1 LILLAAAFAAGAQPV
16 VTPDIRDT
24 LLVGPD
30 PVIVAADRAWSR
42 RDEDHAGARANPNKI
57 SEAIAGYEKAAE
69 ASENVEPRWK
79 LARALFFKAKLT
91 ALDRGEQLALYER
104 ARTAG
109 DQAIAILRRHA
120 PGEPLPEAASPRR
133 IAAALARDPD
143 AAPAYFWTAVAWGEW
158 GLLAGKL
165 RGAKAGAATR
175 IRDAAATVVAL
186 DPGFEEGG
194 GYRVLGRLHQ
204 RAPRIPYVTGW
215 VSRAEG
221 LRNLRLAVR
230 TAPKNFVNRHFLAE
244 SLAADGPAGRAEAI
258 RIAKELVADAPS
270 PGHLVEDL
278 AIQDE
283 AKRNLI
289 AWKAGA

>member
-1 LILLAAAFAAGAQPV
+1 M
-16 VTPDIRDT
+16 TPDIRDT
-24 LLVGPD
+24 VLVGAD
-30 PVIVAADRAWSR
+30 PAIVAADRAWSR
-42 RDEDHAGARANPNKI
+42 RDEDHVGARASPKKI
-57 SEAIAGYEKAAE
+57 SEAIAECEKAAA

-91 ALDRGEQLALYER
+91 GLDRDEQLALYER

-120 PGEPLPEAASPRR
+120 PGEPLPRTASPRR
-133 IAAALARDPD
+133 IAAALARDRD

-215 VSRAEG
+215 ISRAEG

-244 SLAADGPAGRAEAI
+244 ALAADGPAVRGEAI
-258 RIAKELVADAPS
+258 RLEKDLVADAPS

-278 AIQDE
+278 AIQEE
-283 AKRNLI
+283 AKMNLL
-289 AWKAGA
+289 AWKAGS

>member
-1 LILLAAAFAAGAQPV
+1 M
-16 VTPDIRDT
+16 TPDIRDT

-30 PVIVAADRAWSR
+30 PVVVAADRAWSR
-42 RDEDHAGARANPNKI
+42 RDEGHVGARANPKRI
-57 SEAIAGYEKAAE
+57 SEAIAGYEKAAA

-79 LARALFFKAKLT
+79 LARALFFQAKLT
-91 ALDRGEQLALYER
+91 GLGRDRQLALHER

-120 PGEPLPEAASPRR
+120 PGGPLPMTASPRQ
-133 IAAALARDPD
+133 IAAALSRDRD

-158 GLLAGKL
+158 GLLAGKA
-165 RGAKAGAATR
+165 RGAKAGAAAR

-204 RAPRIPYVTGW
+204 RAPRIPLVTGW

-244 SLAADGPAGRAEAI
+244 ALAAGGSGGRAEAI
-258 RIAKELVADAPS
+258 RIEKALVADAPS
-270 PGHLVEDL
+270 PNHLVEDL
-278 AIQDE
+278 SIQEE
-283 AKRNLI
+283 ARRNLL
-289 AWKAGA
+289 AWRAGS

>member
-1 LILLAAAFAAGAQPV
+1 MAAVALGPQTA
-16 VTPDIRDT
+16 VTPDVRDT

-30 PVIVAADRAWSR
+30 PVMVAADRAWQR
-42 RDEDHAGARANPNKI
+42 RDEGHVGGRASRERI
-57 SEAIAGYEKAAE
+57 SEAVAGYEKASE
-69 ASENVEPRWK
+69 ASENAEARWK
-79 LARALFFKAKLT
+79 LSRALFFEAKLT
-91 ALDRGEQLALYER
+91 GLDKDAELALYER
-104 ARTAG
+104 ARKAG
-109 DQAIAILRRHA
+109 DEALDILRRRA
-120 PGEPLPEAASPRR
+120 PGGPLPEDASPKR

-165 RGAKAGAATR
+165 QGMKTGAATR
-175 IRDAAATVVAL
+175 IRDTAATVIAL
-186 DPGFEEGG
+186 DPAFEEAG

-215 VSRAEG
+215 ISRAEG

-244 SLAADGPAGRAEAI
+244 ALAGEGASGRAEAI
-258 RIAKELVADAPS
+258 RIEKELVADSPS
-270 PGHLVEDL
+270 PAHLVEDL

-283 AKRNLI
+283 AKKNLA

>member
-1 LILLAAAFAAGAQPV
+1 M
-16 VTPDIRDT
+16 TPDVRDT

-30 PVIVAADRAWSR
+30 PVLVEADRAWQR
-42 RDEDHAGARANPNKI
+42 RDEGHVGARASRERI
-57 SEAIAGYEKAAE
+57 SEAIAGYEKASG
-69 ASENVEPRWK
+69 ASENAEARWK
-79 LARALFFKAKLT
+79 LSRALFFEAKLT
-91 ALDRGEQLALYER
+91 GLDPDAQLALYER
-104 ARTAG
+104 ARKAG
-109 DQAIAILRRHA
+109 DESIAILRRRA
-120 PGEPLPEAASPRR
+120 PGGFLPAGASPSR

-165 RGAKAGAATR
+165 QGMKTGAATR
-175 IRDAAATVVAL
+175 IRDAAATVAAL
-186 DPGFEEGG
+186 DPAFEEAG

-221 LRNLRLAVR
+221 LRNLKLAVK

-244 SLAADGPAGRAEAI
+244 ALAADGAPGRAEAI
-258 RIAKELVADAPS
+258 RIERDLVADS
-270 PGHLVEDL
+270 PAAGHVVEDL

-283 AKRNLI
+283 AKKNLA
-289 AWKAGA
+289 AWKAGS

>member
-1 LILLAAAFAAGAQPV
+1 MS
-16 VTPDIRDT
+16 PDVRDT

-30 PVIVAADRAWSR
+30 PVLVAADRAWQR
-42 RDEDHAGARANPNKI
+42 RDEGHVGARASRERI
-57 SEAIAGYEKAAE
+57 SEAVAGYEKAAE
-69 ASENVEPRWK
+69 ASQNAEARWK
-79 LARALFFKAKLT
+79 LSRALFFEAKLT
-91 ALDRGEQLALYER
+91 GLDPDAQLALYER

-109 DQAIAILRRHA
+109 DESIAILRRRA
-120 PGEPLPEAASPRR
+120 PGGALPANALPSRV
-133 IAAALARDPD
+133 AGSLARDPD

-158 GLLAGKL
+158 GLLAGKIQ
-165 RGAKAGAATR
+165 GMKTGAATR

-186 DPGFEEGG
+186 DPTFEEAG

-215 VSRAEG
+215 VSRSEG
-221 LRNLRLAVR
+221 LRNLRLAVK

-244 SLAADGPAGRAEAI
+244 ALAADGASERAEAI
-258 RIAKELVADAPS
+258 RIERELVADSPAPT
-270 PGHLVEDL
+270 HLVEDL

-283 AKRNLI
+283 AKKNLA